1 MTDKFNQIIEKER
14 EECKRLRLKAMEV
27 ERDYSTLVT
36 EITSHIKME
45 AKSHADDYLQISKQ
59 SFDQEK
65 LEIKEKLTELEY

>member
-1 MTDKFNQIIEKER
+1 
-14 EECKRLRLKAMEV
+14 MEV

-36 EITSHIKME
+36 EITNHAKLE

-65 LEIKEKLTELEY
+65 QEIKNKVLELEY

>member
-1 MTDKFNQIIEKER
+1 MTDKFSQIIEKER

-36 EITSHIKME
+36 EITNHAKLE

-65 LEIKEKLTELEY
+65 